1 MANVNFTK
9 QVEEHAVRV
18 NDDLD
23 KIGGKA
29 LLTPGS
35 ASVSGARKTLAST
48 QRDHALC
55 IMHPEVPIVQTGY
68 ENRFG
73 DYSSSIITADTDWQV
88 VAKISKYSFSPNHH
102 YWLIVKDIHSNTIGV
117 IERVAWH
124 HVTEKY
130 GYLYN
135 NTYIDS
141 LNCNDTIKKGVTIRS
156 SLAYDK
162 FGNRMDG
169 VNLNVLYQALDANME
184 DSVIMSDVAAAKL
197 TAPLVKKVDIIINEN
212 DIPINYYGNNDIY
225 KPMPD
230 IGEKTKDA
238 ILIATR
244 KENKENALF
253 SQSVERLK
261 CLEMSD
267 EKYLLHG
274 TVVDINI
281 CCNNPENLN
290 NYTNGQFKMYYNELM
305 RYSQEFISVITPLQA
320 SGCVL
325 TYELEELLG
334 IAKRTVNGAKYM
346 DKKEFSNIL
355 LRLAVLEELPLNV
368 GDKVSNRYGGKGVLS
383 AIVPQAEMPMT
394 EDGEYADM
402 IMNSSTMYNR
412 ENPYQLFEMSLT
424 RISQLLLRHIQKN
437 NIPPE
442 EGLSMIIKF
451 IRFCNP
457 TQAEKL
463 EDWISQYNEDDQEF
477 LLRSLINDDYLIM
490 TVETMKNVLTI
501 DDLREIYDAFPFI
514 GQTNITVT
522 MTDSNGNL
530 RRVPARRK
538 VVMGKEYILRL
549 KQYAEEKFS
558 ATSLSSTNIRN
569 ENAKSKANREYRTL
583 YSHTPIRA
591 GDMEINSFNHV
602 GPEKIVEVLLIHSVS
617 PHGRLLVEKFST
629 GDPYMMDIRLDHES
643 TNRSA
648 EIVQTYLKTIGLR
661 LVFKKI
667 AKKKINPF
675 TNHALE
681 FDQFAKVNPF
691 NYVDST
697 GLSRKQLMKRIKEQN
712 DYLNNAKKRY
722 EKGEL
727 VDPFIVYDKPLY

>member
-9 QVEEHAVRV
+9 QVEEHATRV

-29 LLTPGS
+29 LLVPGS
-35 ASVSGARKTLAST
+35 ASISGARKILAST

-55 IMHPEVPIVQTGY
+55 IMHPEVPIIQTGY

-73 DYSSSIITADTDWQV
+73 DKSSSIEKAETDWQV

-141 LNCNDTIKKGVTIRS
+141 LNPNDTIKKDTVVRS

-169 VNLNVLYQALDANME
+169 VNLNVLYQALDGNME
-184 DSVIMSDVAAAKL
+184 DSIIISDEAAAKL
-197 TAPLVKKVDIIINEN
+197 TAPLVKRVDIIINEN
-212 DIPINYYGNNDIY
+212 DIPINYYGNNEIY

-267 EKYLLHG
+267 DKYLLHG

-290 NYTNGQFKMYYNELM
+290 SYTNGQFKMYYNELM
-305 RYSQEFISVITPLQA
+305 RYSQEFISVVTPLQA
-320 SGCVL
+320 SGCTL

-334 IAKRTVNGAKYM
+334 IAKMTVNGSKYM

-355 LRLAVLEELPLNV
+355 LKIAVLEELPLNV
-368 GDKVSNRYGGKGVLS
+368 GDKVSNRYGGKGVVS
-383 AIVPQAEMPMT
+383 AILPKAEMPMT
-394 EDGEYADM
+394 EDGEYADL

-412 ENPYQLFEMSLT
+412 ENPYQLIEMSLT
-424 RISQLLLRHIQKN
+424 RIIQQLLRYISKN
-437 NIPPE
+437 NIGPN
-442 EGLSMIIKF
+442 EGFEMIKKF
-451 IRFCNP
+451 LEICNP
-457 TQAEKL
+457 KQASEL
-463 EDWISQYNEDDQEF
+463 DDWVSQYTEEDKAF
-477 LLRSLINDDYLIM
+477 LLQCLIIDDYLY
-490 TVETMKNVLTI
+490 TAVETMKNVLTI
-501 DDLREIYDAFPFI
+501 DDLGKIYETFPFLEQSVI
-514 GQTNITVT
+514 YVC

-530 RRVPARRK
+530 RRVPARRR

-591 GDMEINSFNHV
+591 GE
-602 GPEKIVEVLLIHSVS
+602 
-617 PHGRLLVEKFST
+617 
-629 GDPYMMDIRLDHES
+629 
-643 TNRSA
+643 A
-648 EIVQTYLKTIGLR
+648 KT
-661 LVFKKI
+661 
-667 AKKKINPF
+667 A
-675 TNHALE
+675 
-681 FDQFAKVNPF
+681 
-691 NYVDST
+691 
-697 GLSRKQLMKRIKEQN
+697 
-712 DYLNNAKKRY
+712 
-722 EKGEL
+722 
-727 VDPFIVYDKPLY
+727 